1 MGSDSNFNFHREG
14 EFNEGDMFPIL
25 YTIYD
30 KNISGVLVV
39 QSEDFEKKMVIRDR
53 KIVFA
58 ASNRKLDSFGNYL
71 LGNSLITGDIY
82 RAADQYMSENKIR
95 FGRALIELG
104 YFTYDQVWTW
114 VPNHL
119 QSIVFSFFN
128 VKSGTYRLIEEHRED
143 MDTENILLDMD
154 ILAVI
159 VEGMRRF
166 KSGIVVEKRFESI
179 EDLYTCNT
187 NTHLLHRLDLKPY
200 EIHVLTLVR
209 QESKLEAILGRSELL
224 EFDTLRLLYLFLV
237 LEIVSSQK
245 NAGIKKQTGTPTQI
259 QKPGTLPESD
269 IIDMEEPPAPA
280 EPSAPAAM
288 PRLST
293 FNSFEEALKYYN
305 MKYEVIY
312 KVMLKEIGP
321 ISLSLL
327 LKAIGDIKDNLPP
340 YFQKIQLDPDGTI
353 NRELLLKALWY
364 HDFDQHIGDLLRA
377 LEEVLYTEINTV
389 KKHLGVEYEQQVLK
403 WIKGIGN

>member
-1 MGSDSNFNFHREG
+1 MDGDANFNFNREG
-14 EFNEGDMFPIL
+14 EFNEGDMFSSL
-25 YTIYD
+25 YYINNHD
-30 KNISGVLVV
+30 ISGVLAI
-39 QSEDFEKKMVIRDR
+39 QSGDVEKKMVIRDR

-58 ASNRKLDSFGNYL
+58 ASNRKADSFGNYL
-71 LGNSLITGDIY
+71 LRNNLITKDIY
-82 RAADQYMSENKIR
+82 TAAARYMLENKKR

-119 QSIVFSFFN
+119 QGIVFSFFN
-128 VKSGTYRLIEEHRED
+128 IKSGTYRIMEEHRED
-143 MDTENILLDMD
+143 LDTENILLDLD

-166 KSGIVVEKRFESI
+166 KSGMVIEKRFEAI
-179 EDLYTCNT
+179 RDLYICNT
-187 NTHLLHRLDLKPY
+187 DTHLLQRLDLKPY

-209 QESKLEAILGRSELL
+209 QESKLEAILARSELL

-237 LEIVSSQK
+237 LGIVSSRK
-245 NAGIKKQTGTPTQI
+245 NVGV
-259 QKPGTLPESD
+259 KPPVPEA
-269 IIDMEEPPAPA
+269 I
-280 EPSAPAAM
+280 
-288 PRLST
+288 PRLSM

-327 LKAIGDIKDNLPP
+327 LKAIEDIKDNLPP
-340 YFQKIQLDPDGTI
+340 YFQKLQLNPDGTI
-353 NRELLLKALWY
+353 NEELFLKALWY
-364 HDFDQHIGDLLRA
+364 HDFDRHVGDFLTA
-377 LEEVLYTEINTV
+377 LEEVLYTEIYTV

-403 WIKGIGN
+403 WIRGIGN

>member
-1 MGSDSNFNFHREG
+1 MGSDSNSNFHREG
-14 EFNEGDMFPIL
+14 EFNEGDMFSIL
-25 YTIYD
+25 YHIYNHD
-30 KNISGVLVV
+30 ISGVLVV
-39 QSEDFEKKMVIRDR
+39 QSNDFEKKMVIRDR

-58 ASNRKLDSFGNYL
+58 ASNRKLDSFGDYL
-71 LGNSLITGDIY
+71 LGNNLITKDIY
-82 RAADQYMSENKIR
+82 RAAGQYMSENKKR

-119 QSIVFSFFN
+119 QSIVFSFFK
-128 VKSGTYRLIEEHRED
+128 VKSGTYRIMEEHQED
-143 MDTENILLDMD
+143 IETENILLDMD

-159 VEGMRRF
+159 VEGMRQF
-166 KSGIVVEKRFESI
+166 KSRIVVEKRFEAI
-179 EDLYTCNT
+179 EELYICNT
-187 NTHLLHRLDLKPY
+187 NTHLLQRLDLKPY
-200 EIHVLTLVR
+200 EIHVLTLVQ
-209 QESKLEAILGRSELL
+209 QESKLEAILARSELL

-245 NAGIKKQTGTPTQI
+245 NAGIK
-259 QKPGTLPESD
+259 
-269 IIDMEEPPAPA
+269 
-280 EPSAPAAM
+280 PSVPSTI

-327 LKAIGDIKDNLPP
+327 LKAIEDIKDNLPS
-340 YFQKIQLDPDGTI
+340 YFQKIQLNPDGTI
-353 NRELLLKALWY
+353 NEELLLKALWY

-377 LEEVLYTEINTV
+377 LEEVLYTEIYTV

-403 WIKGIGN
+403 WIRGIGN